1 LVKIEVHSKI
11 KEEDEIM
18 AITAQ
23 MVKELRE
30 KTGAGMMDCKKALT
44 ETDGDMD
51 KAIDFLREKGIAKA
65 AKKGDRIA
73 AEGLTSILAD
83 GNNAVI
89 LEVNSETDFVAKNE
103 GFQTL
108 VKEIATHLLNN
119 KPATVEEAL
128 AQRMDNGATVEAH
141 INAAIAKIGEKLSL
155 RRFAVLSKTDND
167 AFGAYLHMG
176 GRISVLTVLEG
187 TTDSDAA
194 KDVSM
199 HIAALNPKYV
209 SRDQVS
215 QEEVAHEREI
225 LTQQA
230 LNEGKPANIVEKMV
244 EGRLGKYFEDV
255 CVLDQAF
262 VKNPDQKVRQFV
274 ESKGATVREFIRYE
288 VGEGIEK
295 REDNFAEEVM
305 NQVNKK

>member
-1 LVKIEVHSKI
+1 
-11 KEEDEIM
+11 M
-18 AITAQ
+18 AVTAQ

-44 ETDGDMD
+44 ETNGDME
-51 KAIDFLREKGIAKA
+51 KAIDFLREKGIASA

-73 AEGLTSILAD
+73 AEGLTYVVAE
-83 GNNAVI
+83 GNDAVI

-103 GFQTL
+103 AFQSL
-108 VKEIATHLLNN
+108 VKELAAHLLAN
-119 KPATVEEAL
+119 KPATVEEAT
-128 AQRMDNGATVEAH
+128 AQTINGVTVADY

-155 RRFAVLSKTDND
+155 RRFTVVSKTDND

-187 TTDSDAA
+187 TTDADAA

-199 HIAALNPKYV
+199 HIAALRPLYV

-215 QEEVAHEREI
+215 QEEVERERQV
-225 LTQQA
+225 LTTQA
-230 LNEGKPANIVEKMV
+230 LNEGKPENIVAKMV

-255 CVLDQAF
+255 CLLDQTF

-274 ESKGATVREFIRYE
+274 ESKGASVREFIRYE

-305 NQVNKK
+305 NQINKK

>member
-1 LVKIEVHSKI
+1 
-11 KEEDEIM
+11 M
-18 AITAQ
+18 AVTAQ

-44 ETDGDMD
+44 ETNGDME
-51 KAIDFLREKGIAKA
+51 KAIDFLREKGIASA

-73 AEGLTSILAD
+73 AEGLTYVVAE

-103 GFQTL
+103 AFQNL
-108 VKEIATHLLNN
+108 VKELAAHLLAN
-119 KPATVEEAL
+119 KPATVEEAS
-128 AQRMDNGATVEAH
+128 AQTINGVTVADY

-155 RRFAVLSKTDND
+155 RRFTVVSKTDND

-187 TTDSDAA
+187 TTDADAA

-199 HIAALNPKYV
+199 HIAALRPLYV

-215 QEEVAHEREI
+215 QEEVERERQV
-225 LTQQA
+225 LTTQA
-230 LNEGKPANIVEKMV
+230 LNEGKPENIVAKMV

-255 CVLDQAF
+255 CLLDQTF

-274 ESKGATVREFIRYE
+274 ESKGASVREFIRYE

-305 NQVNKK
+305 NQINKK